1 MILSAFPTPNCTNIA
16 EEERIEAI
24 KSKILSCGDSF
35 RGGLGLQE
43 LFLKMLLEKAPG
55 S

>member
-1 MILSAFPTPNCTNIA
+1 MVQETHNLSFLFEPMISSAFPTPNCTNIA

-35 RGGLGLQE
+35 GGD
-43 LFLKMLLEKAPG
+43 
-55 S
+55 